1 MPTNDERREV
11 AARLREPFDVL
22 PQGRYYHASH
32 TLFGMG
38 LYTSSEVALRLGVR
52 RLADLI
58 EPEERTCRVVTEVR
72 ALSLTQDMHTKSC
85 SACGYVFGSEV
96 HTQLLPGLGE
106 RVAVDPVVIPNYC
119 PNCGA
124 KVIQE

>member
-1 MPTNDERREV
+1 MPTNDERREL

-38 LYTSSEVALRLGVR
+38 LYTSSEVALRLGVC

-58 EPEERTCRVVTEVR
+58 EPEERTCYVEHIDDDSFH
-72 ALSLTQDMHTKSC
+72 LS
-85 SACGYVFGSEV
+85 CGHEAAGHVSPSF
-96 HTQLLPGLGE
+96 
-106 RVAVDPVVIPNYC
+106 C
-119 PNCGA
+119 PSCGA
-124 KVIQE
+124 EVVE

>member
-38 LYTSSEVALRLGVR
+38 LYTSSEVALRLGVC

-58 EPEERTCRVVTEVR
+58 EPEERTCYVEHIDEDSFR
-72 ALSLTQDMHTKSC
+72 LS
-85 SACGYVFGSEV
+85 CGHEAAGHVSPSF
-96 HTQLLPGLGE
+96 
-106 RVAVDPVVIPNYC
+106 C
-119 PNCGA
+119 PYCGA
-124 KVIQE
+124 KVVE

>member
-22 PQGRYYHASH
+22 PQGRYYHASY

-58 EPEERTCRVVTEVR
+58 EPEERTCRIYDTDHGFEDSIR
-72 ALSLTQDMHTKSC
+72 CD
-85 SACGYVFGSEV
+85 ACQMTF
-96 HTQLLPGLGE
+96 E
-106 RVAVDPVVIPNYC
+106 RPWQPFKFC

-124 KVIQE
+124 RVIQE

>member
-22 PQGRYYHASH
+22 PQGRYYHASN

-58 EPEERTCRVVTEVR
+58 EPEERTCRIYDTDHAFEDSIR
-72 ALSLTQDMHTKSC
+72 CD
-85 SACGYVFGSEV
+85 ACKMTFRRPW
-96 HTQLLPGLGE
+96 QPFKF
-106 RVAVDPVVIPNYC
+106 C